1 MGCGDPEAEITM
13 LRVECPWR
21 ELSMSPESSAVTDY
35 KDRLRNSARFHG
47 VCVYTRA
54 LEALRQR
61 QGIDERMA
69 ELQRSVNVLLEV
81 CEEDSV
87 PLPSDLLLPFSEEM
101 PLSISLI
108 DAIRHLLMRRSD
120 GMTAAEVR
128 DGLIAME
135 LDLHKLWNPIVLI
148 RSTLKR
154 LMERGEI
161 AGLPENKPVRY
172 KWINPVG
179 MANGRSPAHRTSG
192 RHRKE
197 PEPRPA

>member
-1 MGCGDPEAEITM
+1 
-13 LRVECPWR
+13 
-21 ELSMSPESSAVTDY
+21 MSPESSAVTDY
-35 KDRLRNSARFHG
+35 KDRLRNSARSHG
-47 VCVYTRA
+47 VGVYTQS
-54 LEALRQR
+54 LEVLRNELATLLKQR
-61 QGIDERMA
+61 QVIDERMA

-87 PLPSDLLLPFSEEM
+87 PLPSDLLLPFSAEM

-108 DAIRHLLMRRSD
+108 DAVRHLLKQHSV

-148 RSTLKR
+148 RRTLKR
-154 LMERGEI
+154 LVERGEI
-161 AGLPENKPVRY
+161 AGAPENKAVRY
-172 KWINPVG
+172 QWKNSVG
-179 MANGRSPAHRTSG
+179 GAMKLGLPPTRSSG

-197 PEPRPA
+197 PEPVPA